1 MFQIRGAWSRTAD
14 DELDRVVSA
23 FLRPAT
29 TWSGIVLRYD
39 NGTGET
45 VTLARLFFLRGS
57 SVSKSDLADA
67 CIIERGQLDLS
78 ELERHGFGTIK
89 GGTLYPLLTR
99 YEAAGLVTTEW
110 RAGDG
115 GPGRKYFALT
125 DQGRAELTRLSADW
139 LRFTVTSTHYLD
151 PERLT
156 KEISA

>member
-1 MFQIRGAWSRTAD
+1 MNVPASDPQPTGSAD
-14 DELDRVVSA
+14 WPSDWLRATLGFLALRALSA
-23 FLRPAT
+23 GPSYGYA
-29 TWSGIVLRYD
+29 
-39 NGTGET
+39 
-45 VTLARLFFLRGS
+45 
-57 SVSKSDLADA
+57 
-67 CIIERGQLDLS
+67 IIS